1 MGVPRVT
8 PGSAPSSPPCLLPE
22 EEQTSPAPTFR
33 REEAAPPAVPAVA
46 AAAAAPYAQRQQ
58 ERHQAQPPRQ
68 HPRRLSRRRAAAA
81 AYRPR
86 RPRLRLSAGV
96 RRCLPRCLAVAAG
109 CASGAAAAAAALT
122 HRLRCPPPRRSLAG
136 NSSTHWRG
144 PGAAPALTPGRPVTS
159 RREGGGSCIFMR
171 RGHRRGVARSPASR
185 LRPPTF
191 LSHPPMP
198 LARVIQLGQAPAPG
212 G

>member
-1 MGVPRVT
+1 MLALSL
-8 PGSAPSSPPCLLPE
+8 GSASSSPPCLLPK

-68 HPRRLSRRRAAAA
+68 HPRRLSRHGAAAD

-86 RPRLRLSAGV
+86 RPRLPVSTGV
-96 RRCLPRCLAVAAG
+96 RWCLPRRLAVAAG
-109 CASGAAAAAAALT
+109 CASGAAAAAALT
-122 HRLRCPPPRRSLAG
+122 HRLRCPSPRRSLAG

-144 PGAAPALTPGRPVTS
+144 PGAAPALTPGRLVTS
-159 RREGGGSCIFMR
+159 GREGGGSCIFMR
-171 RGHRRGVARSPASR
+171 RGHWRGVARSPASQ

-191 LSHPPMP
+191 LSHP
-198 LARVIQLGQAPAPG
+198 LYRSLV
-212 G
+212 